1 MEIHSTQPRGGLGF
15 GPQSMRLQRV
25 GHSSATKQQK
35 LFRHLI
41 ILLSLRI
48 LVPRQE
54 KTSLVSKGRQSW
66 SPSAAQELDWTS
78 AAGLGRLLT
87 RVLTTCRATR
97 SRGWL
102 EHLSE
107 LPSSLPFGVN
117 GGRAY
122 SGGRSRGI
130 KLSGGWFVWGCPG
143 LAA

>member
-87 RVLTTCRATR
+87 RVLTTCRATWEAHFK
-97 SRGWL
+97 SIFQTNT
-102 EHLSE
+102 LS
-107 LPSSLPFGVN
+107 N
-117 GGRAY
+117 
-122 SGGRSRGI
+122 SGLI
-130 KLSGGWFVWGCPG
+130 KL
-143 LAA
+143 LDL